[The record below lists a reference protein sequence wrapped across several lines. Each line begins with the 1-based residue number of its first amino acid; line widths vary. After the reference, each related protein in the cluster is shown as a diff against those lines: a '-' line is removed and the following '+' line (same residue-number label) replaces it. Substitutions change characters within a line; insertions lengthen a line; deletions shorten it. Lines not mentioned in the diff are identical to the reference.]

1 MAYTALTELLKG
13 NAYAGRGIMIGRTQ
27 DGKQAVVVYFIM
39 GRSEN
44 SRNRVFK
51 EEGEGIT
58 IYPFDA
64 SKVKDPSLI
73 IYSPIRTLENRLVVT
88 NGDQTDTICDY
99 LSEGLSFEAALRTRT
114 YEPDDPNFTPRISG
128 MVEFDGGEF
137 AYSLSVLKK
146 QAAGSDCCTR
156 QTFEYCG
163 VPGQGHFVH
172 TYVHDGDPLP
182 SFAGEPKAVAVPN
195 DTAAFAKDVWEALN
209 AENKISLC
217 VKGVDLKT
225 GETKTY
231 LFNKNV

>member
-73 IYSPIRTLENRLVVT
+73 IYSPSAR
-88 NGDQTDTICDY
+88 
-99 LSEGLSFEAALRTRT
+99 
-114 YEPDDPNFTPRISG
+114 
-128 MVEFDGGEF
+128 
-137 AYSLSVLKK
+137 
-146 QAAGSDCCTR
+146 
-156 QTFEYCG
+156 
-163 VPGQGHFVH
+163 
-172 TYVHDGDPLP
+172 
-182 SFAGEPKAVAVPN
+182 
-195 DTAAFAKDVWEALN
+195 W
-209 AENKISLC
+209 
-217 VKGVDLKT
+217 KT
-225 GETKTY
+225 GWWSPRRPDRYHLRLPFRRAE
-231 LFNKNV
+231 L